1 MALPRQK
8 ENLMEDE
15 IPSRSLTIYLSK
27 ENRRPSSLIKS
38 REGTTEKNVPVGG
51 RVLGQLLIK
60 LPEGKPP
67 SWADFF
73 QPYVKSEEFGEV
85 SSCSA
90 VLLVPVY
97 KRWAAVTF
105 GHGRYLL
112 SPDAFEDR
120 FGLRVALNCI
130 DEKRIKSIDK
140 QTFDAIA
147 SHTQEQASQE
157 ANAGEFGFDIE
168 RDILRA
174 VTGIPKHK
182 DFGNRLTGMEA
193 LNAHVQIELNQL
205 HELLERYHQKFFE
218 TSYQQNFQWVDQI
231 REVTDPTLE
240 AELNEVVAGMIR
252 NLQFGR
258 CWLAIPDIL
267 DWSRVS
273 GFRFSQAN
281 KKPELYDVHL
291 RRFVENLLK
300 PADLSVLGLKSRWI
314 FCMGDNDQ
322 VIRKW
327 SVFNCL
333 YAELDDK
340 GGAYV
345 LNAGKWY
352 ILQNDFVK
360 QVDDSFARVPKYSGS
375 FLDYDHDNE
384 GKYNEGLVSS
394 DTNQFC
400 LMDKSLTY
408 LGGAMEFCDVFSK
421 NNELI
426 HIKRYGGSTTLSHL
440 FYQGV
445 VSAELFKMEPEYR
458 KLIRA
463 KLPSAFRTFEAA
475 DQPKFEQYHVVFGII
490 SQSDKP
496 LTMPFFSRVGVRHAV
511 RRLQAFGYKVSLA
524 KIGVTDERKKLMKY
538 RPKKTSNS

>member
-1 MALPRQK
+1 MD
-8 ENLMEDE
+8 EHE
-15 IPSRSLTIYLSK
+15 IPSRSLTIYLGK
-27 ENRRPSSLIKS
+27 ENRKPTSLIKE
-38 REGTTEKNVPVGG
+38 RDGVIEKKVPVGD
-51 RVLGQLLIK
+51 RFTGQLFIK
-60 LPEGKPP
+60 PPEGKAPK
-67 SWADFF
+67 WADFF
-73 QPYVKSEEFGEV
+73 EPYVKPSEFGEV
-85 SSCSA
+85 SSSSA

-105 GHGRYLL
+105 GQGRYLL
-112 SPDAFEDR
+112 SSEAFEDR

-140 QTFDAIA
+140 QSFDAIA
-147 SHTQEQASQE
+147 SHTLEQASQE

-174 VTGIPKHK
+174 VTGTPKHK

-218 TSYQQNFQWVDQI
+218 TSYQKNFQWVDQI
-231 REVTDPTLE
+231 REVTDLTLE
-240 AELNEVVAGMIR
+240 AELNDVVVGMIR
-252 NLQFGR
+252 NLQFES
-258 CWLAIPDIL
+258 CWLSVPDIL

-273 GFRFSQAN
+273 GFRFSQAA

-291 RRFVENLLK
+291 KRFVENLQK
-300 PADLSVLGLKSRWI
+300 PADLTTTGLKNRAI
-314 FCMGDNDQ
+314 YCMGDNDQ
-322 VIRKW
+322 IIRKW

-333 YAELDDK
+333 YAELDHK
-340 GGAYV
+340 GESYV

-352 ILQNDFVK
+352 ILQKDFVK
-360 QVDDSFARVPKYSGS
+360 QIDASFGKVPKYSGS
-375 FLDYDHDNE
+375 FLDYDHKNE
-384 GKYNEGLVSS
+384 GAYNEGLVAS
-394 DTNQFC
+394 DRDRFC
-400 LMDKSLTY
+400 LMDKNLTY

-426 HIKRYGGSTTLSHL
+426 HIKRYGGSATLSHL

-458 KLIRA
+458 QLIRE
-463 KLPSAFRTFEAA
+463 KLPAAFRTFDAVA
-475 DQPKFEQYHVVFGII
+475 QPKFEQYHVVFGII

-524 KIGVTDERKKLMKY
+524 KIGVTEERKKLLKY
-538 RPKKTSNS
+538 KPKKQTKK